1 MENIKSLRD
10 EEVNYGHST
19 SEAGPTSMTMS
30 KEQLSKRVYCISLHF
45 GIKSNYN
52 LIDLRKLIMKEH
64 TTLIGPI
71 HFILGGHADD
81 DGREMA
87 WAVVVW
93 QKRDSFCK
101 KIIIT

>member
-87 WAVVVW
+87 WAVLW
-93 QKRDSFCK
+93 CDKREITFVK
-101 KIIIT
+101 K

>member
-30 KEQLSKRVYCISLHF
+30 KEQLSKRGYCISLLF

-71 HFILGGHADD
+71 HFILGDMQMMMMMEEKWRGPLWC
-81 DGREMA
+81 GKREIPF
-87 WAVVVW
+87 V
-93 QKRDSFCK
+93 K
-101 KIIIT
+101 K